1 MTPPLSPDDLIE
13 TVELCRESLVDLLD
27 RDWSMRAGEL
37 DWTCRQALEHLCTLP
52 YVPTLA
58 TRRVDGWPA
67 QVLVVDAMATTSDL
81 LETALMLARVLADVA
96 RSAPAETRAFHPAGD
111 ADASGF
117 IAMQIDELLIHTYDI
132 TQGLGV
138 AFDASEHLSRLVLD
152 RLFPWWPVN
161 EDPWGA
167 LLWLNGRTPL
177 PGRPKLGDE
186 WLWHSAPLS
195 EWNGRI
201 PRWDSATNQRVD

>member
-1 MTPPLSPDDLIE
+1 MRPSPSPDDLIE

-27 RDWSMRAGEL
+27 RDWSHQAGVLE
-37 DWTCRQALEHLCTLP
+37 WTCRQTLEHLCTLP

-58 TRRVDGWPA
+58 ARRLDGWPPM
-67 QVLVVDAMATTSDL
+67 VLVIDSMATNADL
-81 LETALMLARVLADVA
+81 LDASLTLARVLADVA
-96 RSAPAETRAFHPAGD
+96 RCAPPGTRAFHPAGD

-117 IAMQIDELLIHTYDI
+117 VAMQIDELLIHTFDI
-132 TQGLGV
+132 TQGLDV
-138 AFDASEHLSRLVLD
+138 AFDGSEHLSRLVLD

-167 LLWLNGRTPL
+167 LLWLNGRRPL
-177 PGRPKLGDE
+177 PDRPKLGDE

-201 PRWDSATNQRVD
+201 PRWDPATNQRVD